1 MNTNELMMVA
11 WVPGP
16 WEIALILVVVLVLFG
31 GKKLPELAKGV
42 AKGIKGFKA
51 EMRDVTD
58 AIHSDP
64 DADGHTDTDA
74 HTHTD
79 TDDAHASADE
89 KTPSGDD
96 EPKA

>member
-11 WVPGP
+11 WSFG
-16 WEIALILVVVLVLFG
+16 WMEIALIALAVLVLFG
-31 GKKLPELAKGV
+31 GKKLPELAKGL

-58 AIHSDP
+58 AIQSDP
-64 DADGHTDTDA
+64 DTDA
-74 HTHTD
+74 HTD
-79 TDDAHASADE
+79 TDDSHASADE

>member
-11 WVPGP
+11 WMPGP
-16 WEIALILVVVLVLFG
+16 WEIALILLAVLVLFG
-31 GKKLPELAKGV
+31 GKKLPELAKGL

-64 DADGHTDTDA
+64 DTDA
-74 HTHTD
+74 HTDND
-79 TDDAHASADE
+79 TDDSHASADE

-96 EPKA
+96 EPKS

>member
-1 MNTNELMMVA
+1 MNTNELTMVA
-11 WVPGP
+11 WSLG
-16 WEIALILVVVLVLFG
+16 WMEITLIMLAILVLFG
-31 GKKLPELAKGV
+31 GKKLPELAKGL

-58 AIHSDP
+58 AIE
-64 DADGHTDTDA
+64 TDE
-74 HTHTD
+74 D
-79 TDDAHASADE
+79 TDAHASADE

>member
-11 WVPGP
+11 WSLG
-16 WEIALILVVVLVLFG
+16 WMEITLILLAILVLFG
-31 GKKLPELAKGV
+31 GKKLPELAKGL

-58 AIHSDP
+58 AIHSDS
-64 DADGHTDTDA
+64 DADSDAHAHTDA
-74 HTHTD
+74 HT
-79 TDDAHASADE
+79 DDSHASADE
-89 KTPSGDD
+89 SPPSGDD

>member
-11 WVPGP
+11 WMPGP
-16 WEIALILVVVLVLFG
+16 WEIALILLAVLVLFG
-31 GKKLPELAKGV
+31 GKKLPELAKGL

-64 DADGHTDTDA
+64 DTDA

-79 TDDAHASADE
+79 TDDSHASADE

-96 EPKA
+96 EPKS

>member
-31 GKKLPELAKGV
+31 GKKLPELAKGL
-42 AKGIKGFKA
+42 AKGIKGFKS

-64 DADGHTDTDA
+64 DADSDSDA
-74 HTHTD
+74 HT
-79 TDDAHASADE
+79 DDSHASADE

>member
-11 WVPGP
+11 WVPVP

-31 GKKLPELAKGV
+31 GKKLPELAKGL
-42 AKGIKGFKA
+42 AKGIKGFKS

-64 DADGHTDTDA
+64 DSDA
-74 HTHTD
+74 HT
-79 TDDAHASADE
+79 DDSHASADE
-89 KTPSGDD
+89 QTPSGDD